1 MVSNRDKLNRP
12 SYGYA
17 LELRWYP
24 KCSESYV
31 RIKYLRKS
39 YGLILMR
46 ILILISLVTN
56 KLTKPIYYLRTF
68 V

>member
-1 MVSNRDKLNRP
+1 MDICVGVALVSEVFRI
-12 SYGYA
+12 
-17 LELRWYP
+17 
-24 KCSESYV
+24 SYV

-56 KLTKPIYYLRTF
+56 KLTKPIYYLRMIISYHRK
-68 V
+68 VK